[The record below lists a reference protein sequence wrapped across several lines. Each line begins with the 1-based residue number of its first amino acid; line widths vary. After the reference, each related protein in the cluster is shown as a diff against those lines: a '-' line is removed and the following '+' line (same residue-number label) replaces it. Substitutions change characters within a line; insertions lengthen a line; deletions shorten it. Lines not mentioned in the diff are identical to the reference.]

1 MARDVSVKRRVV
13 DDELE
18 IAGKFSHLENSAMK
32 LRIFFHYQKYPF
44 NKSLVGYLIGFSYT
58 ATIC

>member
-1 MARDVSVKRRVV
+1 MARGTSVKRSVMG
-13 DDELE
+13 DERA

-32 LRIFFHYQKYPF
+32 LRIFSHYQKYPF
-44 NKSLVGYLIGFSYT
+44 NKSLVGYLIGLSYI